1 MAQTPVWIQIET
13 RPSLLEIE
21 DRARAYS
28 AKLPNINAF
37 SLGSGWYVIAMGPF
51 SEEIADAQRRDL
63 QSRLAIPGDSFV
75 PPGRAMGRKSGQAIC
90 KAEAVWK
97 LRRSPH
103 KAVRAARNAASSLNR
118 LRI

>member
-75 PPGRAMGRKSGQAIC
+75 TSGSSYGPQIWPSNLQSGSGVETATLAPQSGTGRTQ
-90 KAEAVWK
+90 
-97 LRRSPH
+97 RR
-103 KAVRAARNAASSLNR
+103 
-118 LRI
+118 IIT